1 MSEEEI
7 SQLLYRSAAR
17 KSRTAVRAQLESV
30 LVITGLTA
38 IMWSLILLVWSAHV

>member
-1 MSEEEI
+1 MTESEI
-7 SQLLYRSAAR
+7 SQLLYRSSLR
-17 KSRTAVRAQLESV
+17 KTRTARRAQLQSV